1 MQVKGSDCLDY
12 DVALVKGMAL
22 IESGKNPN
30 LGLLIVCGI
39 NMGLRISDLLTIE
52 YGQLKSGRFILKE
65 KKTDKGRKIMVNSNV
80 VNAVSMMP
88 ETAVK
93 NLGGKVFISNKGSVY
108 SQQHVNRMLK
118 DVFPKEEDKISS
130 HSLRKTF
137 GKRFYEKMGEGSL
150 SKLQK
155 QFNHVTPDV
164 TLNYIGITQDG
175 LDDMYEDIV

>member
-12 DVALVKGMAL
+12 DIALSKGMDL

-30 LGLLIVCGI
+30 LGLLIICGI

-52 YGQLKSGRFILKE
+52 YGQLKSGRFILSE
-65 KKTDKGRKIMVNSNV
+65 KKTDKGRKIVVNSNV
-80 VNAVSMMP
+80 VKAMQLMP
-88 ETAVK
+88 KSATKV
-93 NLGGKVFISNKGSVY
+93 LGGKVFISNKGSIY

-118 DVFPKEEDKISS
+118 QVFTNEEDKISS
-130 HSLRKTF
+130 HSLRKTYGRRYF
-137 GKRFYEKMGEGSL
+137 EKKGEENL
-150 SKLQK
+150 PKLQL

-164 TLNYIGITQDG
+164 TLRYIGITQDG